1 MTLRCIVCTADIP
14 QKRARRNAVTCSPE
28 CAERLN
34 REKLQDRRKR
44 KCAACGRR
52 FRPEKQEG
60 ASLSQQTAIP
70 VPIVHDENA
79 PKLSAEISL
88 SPDFL
93 RNRFE
98 RVS

>member
-1 MTLRCIVCTADIP
+1 MTLRCIICAYEIP

-52 FRPEKQEG
+52 FRPPKQEG
-60 ASLSQQTAIP
+60 ASLTQQTAITAKS
-70 VPIVHDENA
+70 DSSENT
-79 PKLSAEISL
+79 
-88 SPDFL
+88 DFI